1 MQGAEHWSELRARDS
16 AQGSSQ
22 RERLHRVALMNRI
35 TRHYGVAVRDWE
47 GSSWIVSHA
56 TGATLVI
63 DRLGDLWPAVEQ
75 LAKRRCDPLD
85 AEIVA
90 ALGS

>member
-1 MQGAEHWSELRARDS
+1 
-16 AQGSSQ
+16 
-22 RERLHRVALMNRI
+22 MNRI

-47 GSSWIVSHA
+47 GTSWIVSHA

-63 DRLGDLWPAVEQ
+63 ERLGDLWPAVEH

-85 AEIVA
+85 AGIVA